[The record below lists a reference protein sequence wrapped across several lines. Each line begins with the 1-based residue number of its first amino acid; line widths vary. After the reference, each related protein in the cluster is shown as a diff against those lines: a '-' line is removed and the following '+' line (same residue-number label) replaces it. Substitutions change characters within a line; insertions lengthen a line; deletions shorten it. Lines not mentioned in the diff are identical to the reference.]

1 MLSIRVDITPDLRW
15 ILVTVEE
22 AGPTPDS
29 TVKVEREAL
38 NVAAKDTSDEPDKV
52 LGLIARRA
60 LRRIPTANG
69 DDGLRLITVH
79 NLSVVWPK

>member
-15 ILVTVEE
+15 ILVTVDETE
-22 AGPTPDS
+22 PTPA

-79 NLSVVWPK
+79 NLGVVWPK